1 MVMNSQVL
9 DDVLAVTARDFA
21 FAYPQGSQSAVAAE
35 PPEHASQPASWIVGP
50 LSWEVP
56 QGAFQLVVGATGSG
70 KSTLLRNLVPALA
83 PVGER
88 TGELLVMG
96 QPVTEVPA
104 SEAAKI
110 VGFVAQSPES
120 QIVCDTVWH
129 EMAFGL
135 ENLGVSQDD
144 MRRRVAEVAHFF
156 GIEPWFRRTTAS
168 LSGGE
173 RQTLALAS
181 ALVLQPQI
189 IVLDEPTAQLDPVAE
204 RGFLHELFR
213 VNREL
218 GLTVIVA
225 THSPETM
232 VDYATGAVRLADG
245 VLHDVELST
254 LTAASLEL
262 TSSSRGAAGAPAAS
276 APTSRPAVELRDVRF
291 RYARDADWVL
301 RGFDCAVERSS
312 IHALVGGNGCGKTTI
327 LYLMAGVLEPERG
340 VVKNALRRH
349 QALLPQ
355 DPKALFS
362 RDTVADELREW
373 QRACGYDDS
382 RIDEVIA
389 RLGLCGLEQRNPLDL
404 SGGEQQLLA
413 LAKLVLCDPAILLL
427 DEPTK
432 GLDARAKC
440 AFARELA
447 RARDAGVTIIMA
459 THDISF
465 TALLADEVTMVFDG
479 EAACTQDAES
489 FFADNLFYRPL
500 ADGFAREW
508 LSQPIGED
516 EP

>member
-1 MVMNSQVL
+1 MNAQVL
-9 DDVLAVTARDFA
+9 DGVLAVAARDFG
-21 FAYPQGSQSAVAAE
+21 FAYPQVPAAAADSE
-35 PPEHASQPASWIVGP
+35 PIDVGDRPAPWVVGP

-70 KSTLLRNLVPALA
+70 KSTLLRNLVPALK
-83 PVGER
+83 PVGEC

-96 QPVTEVPA
+96 RPVGEIPA
-104 SEAAKI
+104 NEAAET
-110 VGFVAQSPES
+110 VGFVAQSPDS

-232 VDYATGAVRLADG
+232 LDYATGAVRLADG
-245 VLHDVELST
+245 ILHDVELST
-254 LTAASLEL
+254 LTAAPLEL
-262 TSSSRGAAGAPAAS
+262 TSSSRGAAGVPSAPAPA
-276 APTSRPAVELRDVRF
+276 SRPVVELRDVRF

-301 RGFDCAVERSS
+301 RGFDCTVKRGS
-312 IHALVGGNGCGKTTI
+312 IHALVGGNGCGKTSI
-327 LYLMAGVLEPERG
+327 LHLVAGVLEPERG
-340 VVKNALRRH
+340 VVKNSLRRS

-382 RIDEVIA
+382 RIGEVAA
-389 RLGLCGLEQRNPLDL
+389 RLGLGGLELRNPLDL

-432 GLDARAKC
+432 GLDAKAKC
-440 AFARELA
+440 AFARELVC
-447 RARDAGVTIIMA
+447 ARDAGVTIIMA

-479 EAACTQDAES
+479 EAACTQDAAS

-500 ADGFAREW
+500 ADGFARKW
-508 LSQPIGED
+508 LAQSMGED
-516 EP
+516 EK